1 MYKVKDI
8 LSWINV
14 PSDSDVVVNNI
25 VENVDLVQKN
35 DVFIARS
42 GNKSDGTIYIDKAL
56 KKGACLVL

>member
-42 GNKSDGTIYIDKAL
+42 GNISNK
-56 KKGACLVL
+56 